1 MNMKDGS
8 IQSHSFLSTGEQTQ
22 ALSYAA
28 GSCSCSCSCSCCCSS
43 SS

>member
-1 MNMKDGS
+1 MDVKVS
-8 IQSHSFLSTGEQTQ
+8 TIQSHSFLSTEEQTQ
-22 ALSYAA
+22 ALNYAA